1 MSLDHASCYSAL
13 LARDRRFDGVFFTAV
28 HTTGIYCRPVC
39 PARTPKA
46 VNVTFYANAAMAE
59 NAGFR
64 PCLRC
69 RPELAPRADLRLAPM
84 DTPGQLART
93 AAARIDSDP
102 AQSVQHLAQR
112 LGVSA
117 RHLQRI
123 FVAEFGVTAAVYAR
137 TQQLGLAKQLLT
149 ETRAPLTQVAFAAG
163 FSSVR
168 RFNQVLLERYGL
180 APGKIRRV
188 GANASATAAL
198 TLKLGIRGQ
207 YDWAGQL
214 GFFAARAVP
223 GVEVVDPHHYGRS
236 LAIDHS
242 YGWIKIGFDR
252 SAHALTLSISSALHA
267 KLPAI
272 VALVRRAFDVN
283 ADNAA
288 IECALSAHLSGCIA
302 GLRLPGTLNPF
313 ETAVRAILGQQISVR
328 AATTLAARLVKAFGT
343 PFDAPGAPTGITT
356 LSPTPERYAQATSDE
371 LVALGV
377 LRTRAR
383 AIIELAAA
391 VIDGRVDF
399 NAASAP
405 LAEALCALPG
415 IGRWTANYLAM
426 RACND
431 PDACLADDLLIH
443 RAAQVAQQ
451 RALKPRES
459 RAVLA
464 ALRPWRSYAALQIW
478 RGAEFQPRRP

>member
-1 MSLDHASCYSAL
+1 MPLDHASCYAAL
-13 LARDRRFDGVFFTAV
+13 LARDRRFDGAFFTAV

-46 VNVTFYANAAMAE
+46 QNVTFYVHAAAAE

-93 AAARIDSDP
+93 AAARMDADP
-102 AQSVQHLAQR
+102 AQSVQHLAR
-112 LGVSA
+112 YLGVSA

-137 TQQLGLAKQLLT
+137 SQQLGLAKQLLT
-149 ETRAPLTQVAFAAG
+149 ETRAPLAQVAFAAG

-168 RFNQVLLERYGL
+168 RFNQVLLECYGL
-180 APGKIRRV
+180 APGKIRRA
-188 GANASATAAL
+188 GASASATAAI
-198 TLKLGIRGQ
+198 TLKLGVRGD

-214 GFFAARAVP
+214 DFFAARAVP
-223 GVEVVDPHHYGRS
+223 GVES
-236 LAIDHS
+236 IDANC
-242 YGWIKIGFDR
+242 YRRTLELEGVTGWIKVGFEAANHTLD
-252 SAHALTLSISSALHA
+252 LTVSSSLHS

-272 VALVRRAFDVN
+272 VAMVRRAFDLN
-283 ADNAA
+283 ADSDT
-288 IECALSAHLSGCIA
+288 IVQALRPHLTHCIT

-328 AATTLAARLVKAFGT
+328 AATTLAARLAKAYGT
-343 PFDAPGAPTGITT
+343 PFDATGAPAGLTT
-356 LSPTPERYAQATSDE
+356 LSVSPQRYAALATDD

-377 LRTRAR
+377 LRARAR
-383 AIIELAAA
+383 AIIELANA
-391 VIDGRVDF
+391 VMDGRVDF
-399 NAASAP
+399 NASSAT
-405 LAEALCALPG
+405 LATALCSLPG
-415 IGRWTANYLAM
+415 IGRWTANYLVM
-426 RACND
+426 RARND
-431 PDACLADDLLIH
+431 PDACLADDLLLH
-443 RAAQVAQQ
+443 RAFEAAQQ
-451 RALKPRES
+451 RRLKPSES
-459 RAVLA
+459 RALLA

-478 RGAEFQPRRP
+478 RGAQFQ